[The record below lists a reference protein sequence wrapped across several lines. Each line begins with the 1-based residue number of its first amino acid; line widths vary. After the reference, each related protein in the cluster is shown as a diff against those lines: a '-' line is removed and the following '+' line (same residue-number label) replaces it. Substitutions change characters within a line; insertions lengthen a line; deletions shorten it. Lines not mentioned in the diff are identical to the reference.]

1 MKNGDPSGEKV
12 NRVEAAMEV
21 ITTELNELLLAY
33 KAIHWQS
40 YHFIIHPHF
49 TFAEEMKMS
58 PVGFKEMSPVC
69 FKKITALD
77 PQLSATPQAV
87 SVLKNVP
94 CKPLF
99 FY

>member
-49 TFAEEMKMS
+49 TFAEEMKCILLVS
-58 PVGFKEMSPVC
+58 RKCLLFASRKLLLL
-69 FKKITALD
+69 I
-77 PQLSATPQAV
+77 LSFLLHRKQ
-87 SVLKNVP
+87 SQ
-94 CKPLF
+94 F
-99 FY
+99 